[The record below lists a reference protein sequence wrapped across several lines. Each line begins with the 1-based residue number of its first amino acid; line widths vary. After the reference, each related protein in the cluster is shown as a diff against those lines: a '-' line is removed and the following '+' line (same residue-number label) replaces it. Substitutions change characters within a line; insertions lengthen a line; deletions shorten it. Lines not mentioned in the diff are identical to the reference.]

1 MINTFGVIGGDER
14 MKYLAQSIAADGY
27 PVCVCGLE
35 KLGTCRGAAECDLPQ
50 LAAKSSV
57 ILLPLPA
64 TKDGL
69 FLNAPYAENEIRLD
83 DDFARLFMHKT
94 VCGGMLQR
102 LTASSSL
109 WREIE
114 PEDYYRREELAVG
127 NAIPTAE
134 GAVGI
139 AIREYPGTINGA
151 KCLITGFG
159 RIGKNLAIILRGMGA
174 EVFCAA
180 RKKADLMQ
188 MRAFGVQPLTYR
200 EISRRFDLIF
210 NTVPAKVLTSPV
222 LMQQTRE
229 TLIIELASAPGGIDA
244 AAAHERGLR
253 YIRAPGLPAK
263 YAPERAAVILRDAVY
278 AAAAEPLPRL
288 GLAVTGSHCTFSRA
302 LEAFRPLKRDYTL
315 VPILSGAAAGT
326 DTRFFAASAFRAEL
340 EAFCGREAV
349 DTFVKAEPLGTAQR
363 LDALLVAPCTG
374 NTLAKLAR
382 GVTDTA
388 VTMACKAHLR
398 NGAPLI
404 LAISTNDGLS
414 GSAESIAALL
424 QRKNVYFVPFRQDA
438 PHQKPFSLQSDFDL
452 LGETIKAAMEGR
464 QLQPVLL

>member
-1 MINTFGVIGGDER
+1 MRFAITGTDARFTPLR
-14 MKYLAQSIAADGY
+14 KLLLADGHEITD
-27 PVCVCGLE
+27 P
-35 KLGTCRGAAECDLPQ
+35 ASADM
-50 LAAKSSV
+50 V
-57 ILLPLPA
+57 ISPPWDPSA
-64 TKDGL
+64 R
-69 FLNAPYAENEIRLD
+69 YA
-83 DDFARLFMHKT
+83 
-94 VCGGMLQR
+94 
-102 LTASSSL
+102 
-109 WREIE
+109 
-114 PEDYYRREELAVG
+114 RREEYQI
-127 NAIPTAE
+127 AIARLTAE
-134 GAVGI
+134 GAI
-139 AIREYPGTINGA
+139 ALLRPETGLSGAHILLLGYGRIARLLARELQKAGALVTAAARSGEQRAWAEAESIEALPLDALSGALDRFDVIIGTI
-151 KCLITGFG
+151 
-159 RIGKNLAIILRGMGA
+159 
-174 EVFCAA
+174 
-180 RKKADLMQ
+180 
-188 MRAFGVQPLTYR
+188 
-200 EISRRFDLIF
+200 
-210 NTVPAKVLTSPV
+210 PAPV
-222 LMQQTRE
+222 LAEPLLALVRKDA
-229 TLIIELASAPGGIDA
+229 LLLELASAPGGIDA

-349 DTFVKAEPLGTAQR
+349 DTIVKAEPLGTAQR

-374 NTLAKLAR
+374 STLAKLAR

>member
-1 MINTFGVIGGDER
+1 MRFAITDTDARFLPLR
-14 MKYLAQSIAADGY
+14 KLLLADGHEITD
-27 PVCVCGLE
+27 P
-35 KLGTCRGAAECDLPQ
+35 ASADM
-50 LAAKSSV
+50 V
-57 ILLPLPA
+57 ISPPWDPSA
-64 TKDGL
+64 R
-69 FLNAPYAENEIRLD
+69 YA
-83 DDFARLFMHKT
+83 
-94 VCGGMLQR
+94 
-102 LTASSSL
+102 
-109 WREIE
+109 
-114 PEDYYRREELAVG
+114 RREEYQI
-127 NAIPTAE
+127 AIARLTAE
-134 GAVGI
+134 GAIALLRPETGLSGAHILLLGYGRIARLLARELQKAGALVTAAARSGEQRAWAEAEGI
-139 AIREYPGTINGA
+139 EALPLDALSGALDRFDVIIGTI
-151 KCLITGFG
+151 
-159 RIGKNLAIILRGMGA
+159 
-174 EVFCAA
+174 
-180 RKKADLMQ
+180 
-188 MRAFGVQPLTYR
+188 
-200 EISRRFDLIF
+200 
-210 NTVPAKVLTSPV
+210 PAPVLTEPLLALV
-222 LMQQTRE
+222 RKDAL
-229 TLIIELASAPGGIDA
+229 LLELASAPGGIDA

-349 DTFVKAEPLGTAQR
+349 DTIVKAEPLGTAQR

-374 NTLAKLAR
+374 STLAKLAR

>member
-1 MINTFGVIGGDER
+1 MDQNLLEYIG
-14 MKYLAQSIAADGY
+14 AQRVAVLRRRRLQGSCAGGGQQRLSQLVADSLGLHQVLHHGAGAGRVQPAADGVDDVHQQRLPIHLY
-27 PVCVCGLE
+27 AGDADVTAAAPPGLHDVAVLRRKPGGHDVVDLAGHAVE
-35 KLGTCRGAAECDLPQ
+35 PLRQIAALQLQRTARLIARELQKAGALVTAAARSGEQRAWAE
-50 LAAKSSV
+50 AEGIEA
-57 ILLPLPA
+57 LPLDA
-64 TKDGL
+64 LSG
-69 FLNAPYAENEIRLD
+69 ALD
-83 DDFARLFMHKT
+83 RFD
-94 VCGGMLQR
+94 V
-102 LTASSSL
+102 
-109 WREIE
+109 I
-114 PEDYYRREELAVG
+114 
-127 NAIPTAE
+127 I
-134 GAVGI
+134 
-139 AIREYPGTINGA
+139 GTI
-151 KCLITGFG
+151 
-159 RIGKNLAIILRGMGA
+159 
-174 EVFCAA
+174 
-180 RKKADLMQ
+180 
-188 MRAFGVQPLTYR
+188 
-200 EISRRFDLIF
+200 
-210 NTVPAKVLTSPV
+210 PAPVLTEPLLALV
-222 LMQQTRE
+222 RKDAL
-229 TLIIELASAPGGIDA
+229 LLELASAPGGIDA

-349 DTFVKAEPLGTAQR
+349 DTIVKAEPLGTAQR

-374 NTLAKLAR
+374 STLAKLAR

-452 LGETIKAAMEGR
+452 LGETIKAALEGR

>member
-1 MINTFGVIGGDER
+1 MRFAITGTDARFLPLR
-14 MKYLAQSIAADGY
+14 KLLLADGHEITD
-27 PVCVCGLE
+27 P
-35 KLGTCRGAAECDLPQ
+35 ASADM
-50 LAAKSSV
+50 V
-57 ILLPLPA
+57 ISPPWDPSA
-64 TKDGL
+64 R
-69 FLNAPYAENEIRLD
+69 YA
-83 DDFARLFMHKT
+83 
-94 VCGGMLQR
+94 
-102 LTASSSL
+102 
-109 WREIE
+109 
-114 PEDYYRREELAVG
+114 RREEYQI
-127 NAIPTAE
+127 AIARLTAE
-134 GAVGI
+134 GAIALLRPETGLSGAHILLLGYGRIARLLARELQKAGALVTAAARSGEQRAWAEAEGI
-139 AIREYPGTINGA
+139 EALPLDALSGALDRFDVIIGTI
-151 KCLITGFG
+151 
-159 RIGKNLAIILRGMGA
+159 
-174 EVFCAA
+174 
-180 RKKADLMQ
+180 
-188 MRAFGVQPLTYR
+188 
-200 EISRRFDLIF
+200 
-210 NTVPAKVLTSPV
+210 PAPVLTEPLLALV
-222 LMQQTRE
+222 RKDAL
-229 TLIIELASAPGGIDA
+229 LLELASAPGGIDA

-349 DTFVKAEPLGTAQR
+349 DTIVKAEPLGTAQR

-374 NTLAKLAR
+374 STLAKLAR

-424 QRKNVYFVPFRQDA
+424 QRKNVYFVPFWQDA

>member
-1 MINTFGVIGGDER
+1 MRFAITGTDARFLPLR
-14 MKYLAQSIAADGY
+14 KLLLADGHEITD
-27 PVCVCGLE
+27 P
-35 KLGTCRGAAECDLPQ
+35 ASADM
-50 LAAKSSV
+50 V
-57 ILLPLPA
+57 ISPPWDPSA
-64 TKDGL
+64 R
-69 FLNAPYAENEIRLD
+69 YA
-83 DDFARLFMHKT
+83 
-94 VCGGMLQR
+94 
-102 LTASSSL
+102 
-109 WREIE
+109 
-114 PEDYYRREELAVG
+114 RREEYQI
-127 NAIPTAE
+127 AIARLTAE
-134 GAVGI
+134 GAIALLRPETGLSGAHILLLGYGRIARLLARELQKAGALVTAAARSGEQRAWAEAEGI
-139 AIREYPGTINGA
+139 EALPLDALSGALDRFDVIIGTI
-151 KCLITGFG
+151 
-159 RIGKNLAIILRGMGA
+159 
-174 EVFCAA
+174 
-180 RKKADLMQ
+180 
-188 MRAFGVQPLTYR
+188 
-200 EISRRFDLIF
+200 
-210 NTVPAKVLTSPV
+210 PAPVLTEPLLALV
-222 LMQQTRE
+222 RKDAL
-229 TLIIELASAPGGIDA
+229 LLELASAPGGIDA

-349 DTFVKAEPLGTAQR
+349 DTIVKAEPLGTAQR

-424 QRKNVYFVPFRQDA
+424 QRRNVYFVPFRQDA

>member
-1 MINTFGVIGGDER
+1 MRFAITGTDARFLPLR
-14 MKYLAQSIAADGY
+14 KLLLADGHEITD
-27 PVCVCGLE
+27 P
-35 KLGTCRGAAECDLPQ
+35 ASADM
-50 LAAKSSV
+50 V
-57 ILLPLPA
+57 ISPPWDPSA
-64 TKDGL
+64 R
-69 FLNAPYAENEIRLD
+69 YA
-83 DDFARLFMHKT
+83 
-94 VCGGMLQR
+94 
-102 LTASSSL
+102 
-109 WREIE
+109 
-114 PEDYYRREELAVG
+114 RREEYQI
-127 NAIPTAE
+127 AIARLTAE
-134 GAVGI
+134 GAI
-139 AIREYPGTINGA
+139 ALLRPETGLSGAHILLLGYGRIARLLARELQKAGALVTAAARSGEQRAWAEAESIEALPLDALSGALDRFDVIIGTI
-151 KCLITGFG
+151 
-159 RIGKNLAIILRGMGA
+159 
-174 EVFCAA
+174 
-180 RKKADLMQ
+180 
-188 MRAFGVQPLTYR
+188 
-200 EISRRFDLIF
+200 
-210 NTVPAKVLTSPV
+210 PAPVLTEPLLALV
-222 LMQQTRE
+222 RKDAL
-229 TLIIELASAPGGIDA
+229 LLELASAPGGIDA

-388 VTMACKAHLR
+388 VIMACKAHLR

>member
-1 MINTFGVIGGDER
+1 MRFAITGTDARFLPLR
-14 MKYLAQSIAADGY
+14 KLLLADGHEITD
-27 PVCVCGLE
+27 P
-35 KLGTCRGAAECDLPQ
+35 ASADM
-50 LAAKSSV
+50 V
-57 ILLPLPA
+57 ISPPWDPSA
-64 TKDGL
+64 R
-69 FLNAPYAENEIRLD
+69 YARREEYQI
-83 DDFARLFMHKT
+83 AIA
-94 VCGGMLQR
+94 R
-102 LTASSSL
+102 LTADGAIALLRPETGLSGAHIL
-109 WREIE
+109 LLGYGRIARLLARELQKAGALVTAAARSGE
-114 PEDYYRREELAVG
+114 QRAWAE
-127 NAIPTAE
+127 AE
-134 GAVGI
+134 GIEALPLDALSGALDRFDVI
-139 AIREYPGTINGA
+139 IGTI
-151 KCLITGFG
+151 
-159 RIGKNLAIILRGMGA
+159 
-174 EVFCAA
+174 
-180 RKKADLMQ
+180 
-188 MRAFGVQPLTYR
+188 
-200 EISRRFDLIF
+200 
-210 NTVPAKVLTSPV
+210 PAPVLTEPLLALV
-222 LMQQTRE
+222 RKDAL
-229 TLIIELASAPGGIDA
+229 LLELASAPGGIDA

-349 DTFVKAEPLGTAQR
+349 DTIVKAEPLGTAQR

-374 NTLAKLAR
+374 STLAKLAR

>member
-1 MINTFGVIGGDER
+1 MRFAITGTDARFLPLR
-14 MKYLAQSIAADGY
+14 KLLLADGHEITD
-27 PVCVCGLE
+27 P
-35 KLGTCRGAAECDLPQ
+35 ASADM
-50 LAAKSSV
+50 V
-57 ILLPLPA
+57 ISPPWDPSA
-64 TKDGL
+64 R
-69 FLNAPYAENEIRLD
+69 YA
-83 DDFARLFMHKT
+83 
-94 VCGGMLQR
+94 
-102 LTASSSL
+102 
-109 WREIE
+109 
-114 PEDYYRREELAVG
+114 RREEYQI
-127 NAIPTAE
+127 AIARLTAE
-134 GAVGI
+134 GAIALLRPETGLSGAHILLLGYGRIARLLARELQKAGALVTAAARSGEQRAWAEAEGI
-139 AIREYPGTINGA
+139 EALPLDALSGALDRFDVIIGTI
-151 KCLITGFG
+151 
-159 RIGKNLAIILRGMGA
+159 
-174 EVFCAA
+174 
-180 RKKADLMQ
+180 
-188 MRAFGVQPLTYR
+188 
-200 EISRRFDLIF
+200 
-210 NTVPAKVLTSPV
+210 PAPVLTEPLLALV
-222 LMQQTRE
+222 RKDAL
-229 TLIIELASAPGGIDA
+229 LLELASAPGGIDA

-349 DTFVKAEPLGTAQR
+349 DTIVKAEPLGTAQR

-382 GVTDTA
+382 DVTDTA

>member
-1 MINTFGVIGGDER
+1 MRFAITGTDARFLPLR
-14 MKYLAQSIAADGY
+14 KLLLADGHEITD
-27 PVCVCGLE
+27 P
-35 KLGTCRGAAECDLPQ
+35 ASADM
-50 LAAKSSV
+50 V
-57 ILLPLPA
+57 ISPPWDPSA
-64 TKDGL
+64 R
-69 FLNAPYAENEIRLD
+69 YA
-83 DDFARLFMHKT
+83 
-94 VCGGMLQR
+94 
-102 LTASSSL
+102 
-109 WREIE
+109 
-114 PEDYYRREELAVG
+114 RREEYQI
-127 NAIPTAE
+127 AIARLTAE
-134 GAVGI
+134 GAIALLRPETGLSGAHILLLGYGRIARLLARELQKAGALVAAAARSGEQRAWAEAEGI
-139 AIREYPGTINGA
+139 EALPLDALSGALDRFDVIIGTI
-151 KCLITGFG
+151 
-159 RIGKNLAIILRGMGA
+159 
-174 EVFCAA
+174 
-180 RKKADLMQ
+180 
-188 MRAFGVQPLTYR
+188 
-200 EISRRFDLIF
+200 
-210 NTVPAKVLTSPV
+210 PAPVLTEPLLALV
-222 LMQQTRE
+222 RKDAL
-229 TLIIELASAPGGIDA
+229 LLELASAPGGIDA

-288 GLAVTGSHCTFSRA
+288 GLAVTGSHCTFPRA

-349 DTFVKAEPLGTAQR
+349 DTIVKAEPLGTAQR

-374 NTLAKLAR
+374 STLAKLAR

>member
-1 MINTFGVIGGDER
+1 MRFAITGTDARFLPLR
-14 MKYLAQSIAADGY
+14 KLLLADGHEITD
-27 PVCVCGLE
+27 P
-35 KLGTCRGAAECDLPQ
+35 ASADM
-50 LAAKSSV
+50 V
-57 ILLPLPA
+57 ISPPWDPSA
-64 TKDGL
+64 R
-69 FLNAPYAENEIRLD
+69 YA
-83 DDFARLFMHKT
+83 
-94 VCGGMLQR
+94 
-102 LTASSSL
+102 
-109 WREIE
+109 
-114 PEDYYRREELAVG
+114 RREEYQI
-127 NAIPTAE
+127 AIARLTAE
-134 GAVGI
+134 GAIALLRPETGLSGAHILLLGYGRIARLLARELQKAGALVTAAARSGEQRAWAEAEGI
-139 AIREYPGTINGA
+139 KALPLDALSGALDRFDVIIGTI
-151 KCLITGFG
+151 
-159 RIGKNLAIILRGMGA
+159 
-174 EVFCAA
+174 
-180 RKKADLMQ
+180 
-188 MRAFGVQPLTYR
+188 
-200 EISRRFDLIF
+200 
-210 NTVPAKVLTSPV
+210 PAPVLTEPLLALV
-222 LMQQTRE
+222 RKDAL
-229 TLIIELASAPGGIDA
+229 LLELASAPGGIDA
-244 AAAHERGLR
+244 AAAHEKGLR

-326 DTRFFAASAFRAEL
+326 DTRFSAASAFRAEL

-349 DTFVKAEPLGTAQR
+349 DTIVKAEPLGTAQR

-374 NTLAKLAR
+374 STLAKLAR

>member
-1 MINTFGVIGGDER
+1 MRFAITGTDARFLPLR
-14 MKYLAQSIAADGY
+14 KLLLADGHEITD
-27 PVCVCGLE
+27 P
-35 KLGTCRGAAECDLPQ
+35 ASADM
-50 LAAKSSV
+50 V
-57 ILLPLPA
+57 ISPPWDPSA
-64 TKDGL
+64 R
-69 FLNAPYAENEIRLD
+69 YA
-83 DDFARLFMHKT
+83 
-94 VCGGMLQR
+94 
-102 LTASSSL
+102 
-109 WREIE
+109 
-114 PEDYYRREELAVG
+114 RREEYQI
-127 NAIPTAE
+127 AIARLTAE
-134 GAVGI
+134 GAIALLRPETGLSGAHILLLGYGRIARLLARELQKAGALVTAAARSGEQRAWAEAEGI
-139 AIREYPGTINGA
+139 EALPLDALSGAFDRFDVIIGTI
-151 KCLITGFG
+151 
-159 RIGKNLAIILRGMGA
+159 
-174 EVFCAA
+174 
-180 RKKADLMQ
+180 
-188 MRAFGVQPLTYR
+188 
-200 EISRRFDLIF
+200 
-210 NTVPAKVLTSPV
+210 PAPVLTEPLLALV
-222 LMQQTRE
+222 RKDAL
-229 TLIIELASAPGGIDA
+229 LLELASAPGGIDA

-349 DTFVKAEPLGTAQR
+349 DTIVKAEPLGTAQR

-374 NTLAKLAR
+374 STLAKLAR

>member
-1 MINTFGVIGGDER
+1 MRFAITGTDARFLPLR
-14 MKYLAQSIAADGY
+14 KLLLADGHEITD
-27 PVCVCGLE
+27 P
-35 KLGTCRGAAECDLPQ
+35 ASADM
-50 LAAKSSV
+50 V
-57 ILLPLPA
+57 ISPPWDPSA
-64 TKDGL
+64 R
-69 FLNAPYAENEIRLD
+69 YA
-83 DDFARLFMHKT
+83 
-94 VCGGMLQR
+94 
-102 LTASSSL
+102 
-109 WREIE
+109 
-114 PEDYYRREELAVG
+114 RREEYQI
-127 NAIPTAE
+127 AIARLTAE
-134 GAVGI
+134 GAIALLRPETELSGAHILLLGYGRIARLLARELQKAGALVTAAARSGEQRAWAEAEGI
-139 AIREYPGTINGA
+139 EALPLDALSGALDRFDVIIGTI
-151 KCLITGFG
+151 
-159 RIGKNLAIILRGMGA
+159 
-174 EVFCAA
+174 
-180 RKKADLMQ
+180 
-188 MRAFGVQPLTYR
+188 
-200 EISRRFDLIF
+200 
-210 NTVPAKVLTSPV
+210 PAPVLTEPLLALV
-222 LMQQTRE
+222 RKDAL
-229 TLIIELASAPGGIDA
+229 LLELASAPGGIDA

-349 DTFVKAEPLGTAQR
+349 DTIVKAEPLGTAQR

-374 NTLAKLAR
+374 STLAKLAR

-388 VTMACKAHLR
+388 ATMACKAHLR

-452 LGETIKAAMEGR
+452 LGETIKAALEGR

>member
-1 MINTFGVIGGDER
+1 MRFAITGTDARFLPLR
-14 MKYLAQSIAADGY
+14 KLLLADGHKITD
-27 PVCVCGLE
+27 P
-35 KLGTCRGAAECDLPQ
+35 ASADM
-50 LAAKSSV
+50 V
-57 ILLPLPA
+57 ISPPWDPSA
-64 TKDGL
+64 R
-69 FLNAPYAENEIRLD
+69 YA
-83 DDFARLFMHKT
+83 
-94 VCGGMLQR
+94 
-102 LTASSSL
+102 
-109 WREIE
+109 
-114 PEDYYRREELAVG
+114 RREEYQI
-127 NAIPTAE
+127 AIARLTAE
-134 GAVGI
+134 GAIALLRPETGLSGAHILLLGYGRIARLLARELQKAGALVTAAARSGEQRAWAEAEGI
-139 AIREYPGTINGA
+139 EALPLDALSGALDRFDVIIGTI
-151 KCLITGFG
+151 
-159 RIGKNLAIILRGMGA
+159 
-174 EVFCAA
+174 
-180 RKKADLMQ
+180 
-188 MRAFGVQPLTYR
+188 
-200 EISRRFDLIF
+200 
-210 NTVPAKVLTSPV
+210 PAPVLTEPLLALV
-222 LMQQTRE
+222 RKDAL
-229 TLIIELASAPGGIDA
+229 LLELASAPGGIDA

-288 GLAVTGSHCTFSRA
+288 GLAVTGSHCTFSRV
-302 LEAFRPLKRDYTL
+302 LEAFRPLKRDYAL

-340 EAFCGREAV
+340 EAFCCREAV
-349 DTFVKAEPLGTAQR
+349 DTIVKAEPLGTAQR

-374 NTLAKLAR
+374 STLAKLAR

>member
-1 MINTFGVIGGDER
+1 MRFAITGTDARFLPLR
-14 MKYLAQSIAADGY
+14 KLLLADGHEITD
-27 PVCVCGLE
+27 P
-35 KLGTCRGAAECDLPQ
+35 ASADM
-50 LAAKSSV
+50 V
-57 ILLPLPA
+57 ISPPWDPSA
-64 TKDGL
+64 R
-69 FLNAPYAENEIRLD
+69 YA
-83 DDFARLFMHKT
+83 
-94 VCGGMLQR
+94 
-102 LTASSSL
+102 
-109 WREIE
+109 
-114 PEDYYRREELAVG
+114 RREEYQI
-127 NAIPTAE
+127 AIARLTAE
-134 GAVGI
+134 GAIALLRPETGLSGAHILLLGYGRIARLLARELQKAGALVTAAARSGEQRAWAEAEGI
-139 AIREYPGTINGA
+139 EALPLDALSGALDRFDVIIGTI
-151 KCLITGFG
+151 
-159 RIGKNLAIILRGMGA
+159 
-174 EVFCAA
+174 
-180 RKKADLMQ
+180 
-188 MRAFGVQPLTYR
+188 
-200 EISRRFDLIF
+200 
-210 NTVPAKVLTSPV
+210 PAPVLTEPLLALV
-222 LMQQTRE
+222 RKDAL
-229 TLIIELASAPGGIDA
+229 LLELASAPGGIDA

-349 DTFVKAEPLGTAQR
+349 DTIVKAEPLGTAQR

-374 NTLAKLAR
+374 STLAKLAR

-452 LGETIKAAMEGR
+452 LGETIEAAMEGR

>member
-1 MINTFGVIGGDER
+1 MRFAITGTDARFLPLR
-14 MKYLAQSIAADGY
+14 KLLLADGHEIAD
-27 PVCVCGLE
+27 P
-35 KLGTCRGAAECDLPQ
+35 ASADM
-50 LAAKSSV
+50 V
-57 ILLPLPA
+57 ISPPWDPSA
-64 TKDGL
+64 R
-69 FLNAPYAENEIRLD
+69 YA
-83 DDFARLFMHKT
+83 
-94 VCGGMLQR
+94 
-102 LTASSSL
+102 
-109 WREIE
+109 
-114 PEDYYRREELAVG
+114 RREEYQI
-127 NAIPTAE
+127 AIARLTAE
-134 GAVGI
+134 GAIALLRPETGLSGAHILLLGYGRIARLLARELQKAGALVAAAARSGEQRAWAEAEGI
-139 AIREYPGTINGA
+139 EALPLDALSGALDRFDVIIGTI
-151 KCLITGFG
+151 
-159 RIGKNLAIILRGMGA
+159 
-174 EVFCAA
+174 
-180 RKKADLMQ
+180 
-188 MRAFGVQPLTYR
+188 
-200 EISRRFDLIF
+200 
-210 NTVPAKVLTSPV
+210 PAPVLTEPLLALV
-222 LMQQTRE
+222 RKDAL
-229 TLIIELASAPGGIDA
+229 LLELASAPGGIDA

-349 DTFVKAEPLGTAQR
+349 DTIVKAEPLGTAQR

-374 NTLAKLAR
+374 STLAKLAR

-452 LGETIKAAMEGR
+452 LGEAIKAAIEGR

>member
-1 MINTFGVIGGDER
+1 MRFAITGTDARFLPLR
-14 MKYLAQSIAADGY
+14 KLLLADGHEITD
-27 PVCVCGLE
+27 P
-35 KLGTCRGAAECDLPQ
+35 AFADM
-50 LAAKSSV
+50 V
-57 ILLPLPA
+57 ISPPWDPSA
-64 TKDGL
+64 R
-69 FLNAPYAENEIRLD
+69 YA
-83 DDFARLFMHKT
+83 
-94 VCGGMLQR
+94 
-102 LTASSSL
+102 
-109 WREIE
+109 
-114 PEDYYRREELAVG
+114 RREEYQI
-127 NAIPTAE
+127 AIARLTAE
-134 GAVGI
+134 GAIALLRPETGLSGAHILLLGYGRIARLLARELQKAGALVTAAARSGEQRAWAEAEGI
-139 AIREYPGTINGA
+139 EALPLDALSGALDRFDVIIGTI
-151 KCLITGFG
+151 
-159 RIGKNLAIILRGMGA
+159 
-174 EVFCAA
+174 
-180 RKKADLMQ
+180 
-188 MRAFGVQPLTYR
+188 
-200 EISRRFDLIF
+200 
-210 NTVPAKVLTSPV
+210 PAPVLTEPLLALV
-222 LMQQTRE
+222 QKDAL
-229 TLIIELASAPGGIDA
+229 LLELASAPGGIDA

-349 DTFVKAEPLGTAQR
+349 DTIVKAEPLGTAQR

-452 LGETIKAAMEGR
+452 LGEAIKAAIEGR

>member
-1 MINTFGVIGGDER
+1 MRFAITGTDARFLPLR
-14 MKYLAQSIAADGY
+14 KLLLADGHEITD
-27 PVCVCGLE
+27 P
-35 KLGTCRGAAECDLPQ
+35 ASADM
-50 LAAKSSV
+50 V
-57 ILLPLPA
+57 ISPPWDPSA
-64 TKDGL
+64 R
-69 FLNAPYAENEIRLD
+69 YA
-83 DDFARLFMHKT
+83 
-94 VCGGMLQR
+94 
-102 LTASSSL
+102 
-109 WREIE
+109 
-114 PEDYYRREELAVG
+114 RREEYQI
-127 NAIPTAE
+127 AIARLTAE
-134 GAVGI
+134 GAIALLRPETGLSGAHILLLGYGRIARLLARELQKAGALVTAAARSGEQRAWAEAEGI
-139 AIREYPGTINGA
+139 EALPLDALSGALDRFDVIIGTI
-151 KCLITGFG
+151 
-159 RIGKNLAIILRGMGA
+159 
-174 EVFCAA
+174 
-180 RKKADLMQ
+180 
-188 MRAFGVQPLTYR
+188 
-200 EISRRFDLIF
+200 
-210 NTVPAKVLTSPV
+210 PAPVLTEPLLALV
-222 LMQQTRE
+222 RKDAL
-229 TLIIELASAPGGIDA
+229 LLELASAPGGIDA

-288 GLAVTGSHCTFSRA
+288 GVAVAGSHCTFSRA

-349 DTFVKAEPLGTAQR
+349 DTIVKAEPLGTAQR

-374 NTLAKLAR
+374 STLAKLAR

>member
-1 MINTFGVIGGDER
+1 MRFAITGTDARFLPLR
-14 MKYLAQSIAADGY
+14 KLLLADGHEITD
-27 PVCVCGLE
+27 P
-35 KLGTCRGAAECDLPQ
+35 ASADM
-50 LAAKSSV
+50 V
-57 ILLPLPA
+57 ISPPWDPSA
-64 TKDGL
+64 R
-69 FLNAPYAENEIRLD
+69 YA
-83 DDFARLFMHKT
+83 
-94 VCGGMLQR
+94 
-102 LTASSSL
+102 
-109 WREIE
+109 
-114 PEDYYRREELAVG
+114 RREEYQI
-127 NAIPTAE
+127 AIARLTAE
-134 GAVGI
+134 GAIALLRPETGLSGAHILLLGYGRIARLLARELQKAGALVTAAARSGEQRAWAEAEGI
-139 AIREYPGTINGA
+139 EALPLDALSGALDRFDVIIGTI
-151 KCLITGFG
+151 
-159 RIGKNLAIILRGMGA
+159 
-174 EVFCAA
+174 
-180 RKKADLMQ
+180 
-188 MRAFGVQPLTYR
+188 
-200 EISRRFDLIF
+200 
-210 NTVPAKVLTSPV
+210 PAPVLTEPLLALV
-222 LMQQTRE
+222 RKDAL
-229 TLIIELASAPGGIDA
+229 LLELASAPGGIDA

-315 VPILSGAAAGT
+315 VPILSGAAAGA

-349 DTFVKAEPLGTAQR
+349 DTIVKAEPLGTAQR

-374 NTLAKLAR
+374 STLAKLAR

-452 LGETIKAAMEGR
+452 LGETVKAAMEGR

>member
-1 MINTFGVIGGDER
+1 MRFAITGTDARFLPLR
-14 MKYLAQSIAADGY
+14 KLLLADGHEITD
-27 PVCVCGLE
+27 P
-35 KLGTCRGAAECDLPQ
+35 ASADM
-50 LAAKSSV
+50 V
-57 ILLPLPA
+57 ISPPWDPSA
-64 TKDGL
+64 R
-69 FLNAPYAENEIRLD
+69 YA
-83 DDFARLFMHKT
+83 
-94 VCGGMLQR
+94 
-102 LTASSSL
+102 
-109 WREIE
+109 
-114 PEDYYRREELAVG
+114 RREEYQI
-127 NAIPTAE
+127 AIARLTAE
-134 GAVGI
+134 GAI
-139 AIREYPGTINGA
+139 ALLRPETGLSGAHILLLGYGRIARLLARELQKAGALVTAAARSGEQRAWAEAESIEALPLGALSGALDRFDVIIGTI
-151 KCLITGFG
+151 
-159 RIGKNLAIILRGMGA
+159 
-174 EVFCAA
+174 
-180 RKKADLMQ
+180 
-188 MRAFGVQPLTYR
+188 
-200 EISRRFDLIF
+200 
-210 NTVPAKVLTSPV
+210 PAPVLTEPLLALV
-222 LMQQTRE
+222 RKDAL
-229 TLIIELASAPGGIDA
+229 LLELASAPGGIDA

-349 DTFVKAEPLGTAQR
+349 DTIVKAEPLGTAQR

>member
-1 MINTFGVIGGDER
+1 MRFAITGTDARFLPLR
-14 MKYLAQSIAADGY
+14 KLLLADGHKITD
-27 PVCVCGLE
+27 P
-35 KLGTCRGAAECDLPQ
+35 ASADM
-50 LAAKSSV
+50 V
-57 ILLPLPA
+57 ISPPWDPSA
-64 TKDGL
+64 R
-69 FLNAPYAENEIRLD
+69 YA
-83 DDFARLFMHKT
+83 
-94 VCGGMLQR
+94 
-102 LTASSSL
+102 
-109 WREIE
+109 
-114 PEDYYRREELAVG
+114 RREEYQI
-127 NAIPTAE
+127 AIARLTAE
-134 GAVGI
+134 GAI
-139 AIREYPGTINGA
+139 ALLRPETGLSGAHILLLGYGRIARLLARELQKAGALVTAAARSGEQRAWAEAESIEALPLDALSGALDRFDVIIGTI
-151 KCLITGFG
+151 
-159 RIGKNLAIILRGMGA
+159 
-174 EVFCAA
+174 
-180 RKKADLMQ
+180 
-188 MRAFGVQPLTYR
+188 
-200 EISRRFDLIF
+200 
-210 NTVPAKVLTSPV
+210 PAPVLTEPLLALV
-222 LMQQTRE
+222 RKDAL
-229 TLIIELASAPGGIDA
+229 LLELASAPGGIDA

-349 DTFVKAEPLGTAQR
+349 DTIVKAEPLGTAQR

-374 NTLAKLAR
+374 STLAKLAR

>member
-1 MINTFGVIGGDER
+1 MRFAITGTDARFLPLR
-14 MKYLAQSIAADGY
+14 KLLLADGHEITD
-27 PVCVCGLE
+27 P
-35 KLGTCRGAAECDLPQ
+35 ASADM
-50 LAAKSSV
+50 V
-57 ILLPLPA
+57 ISPPWDPSA
-64 TKDGL
+64 R
-69 FLNAPYAENEIRLD
+69 YA
-83 DDFARLFMHKT
+83 
-94 VCGGMLQR
+94 
-102 LTASSSL
+102 
-109 WREIE
+109 
-114 PEDYYRREELAVG
+114 RREEYQI
-127 NAIPTAE
+127 AIARLTAE
-134 GAVGI
+134 GAIALLRPETGLSGAHILLLGYGRIARLLARELQKAGALVTAAARSGEQRAWAEAEGI
-139 AIREYPGTINGA
+139 EALPLDALSGALDRFDVIIGTI
-151 KCLITGFG
+151 
-159 RIGKNLAIILRGMGA
+159 
-174 EVFCAA
+174 
-180 RKKADLMQ
+180 
-188 MRAFGVQPLTYR
+188 
-200 EISRRFDLIF
+200 
-210 NTVPAKVLTSPV
+210 PAPVLTEPLLALV
-222 LMQQTRE
+222 RKDAL
-229 TLIIELASAPGGIDA
+229 LLELASAPGGIDA

-326 DTRFFAASAFRAEL
+326 NTRFFAASAFRAEL

-349 DTFVKAEPLGTAQR
+349 DTIVKAEPLGTAQR

-374 NTLAKLAR
+374 STLAKLAR

>member
-1 MINTFGVIGGDER
+1 MRFAITGTDARFLPLR
-14 MKYLAQSIAADGY
+14 KLLLADGHEITD
-27 PVCVCGLE
+27 P
-35 KLGTCRGAAECDLPQ
+35 ASADM
-50 LAAKSSV
+50 V
-57 ILLPLPA
+57 ISPPWDPSA
-64 TKDGL
+64 R
-69 FLNAPYAENEIRLD
+69 YA
-83 DDFARLFMHKT
+83 
-94 VCGGMLQR
+94 
-102 LTASSSL
+102 
-109 WREIE
+109 
-114 PEDYYRREELAVG
+114 RREEYQI
-127 NAIPTAE
+127 AIARLTAE
-134 GAVGI
+134 GAIALLRPETGLSGAHILLLGYGRIARLLARELQKAGALVTAAARSGEQRAWAEAEGI
-139 AIREYPGTINGA
+139 EALPLDALSGALDRFDVIIGTI
-151 KCLITGFG
+151 
-159 RIGKNLAIILRGMGA
+159 
-174 EVFCAA
+174 
-180 RKKADLMQ
+180 
-188 MRAFGVQPLTYR
+188 
-200 EISRRFDLIF
+200 
-210 NTVPAKVLTSPV
+210 PAPVLTEPLLALV
-222 LMQQTRE
+222 RKDAL
-229 TLIIELASAPGGIDA
+229 LLELASAPGGIDA

-315 VPILSGAAAGT
+315 VPILSGAAART

-349 DTFVKAEPLGTAQR
+349 DTIVKAEPLGTAQR

-452 LGETIKAAMEGR
+452 LGETIKTAMEGR

>member
-1 MINTFGVIGGDER
+1 MRFAITGTDARFLPLR
-14 MKYLAQSIAADGY
+14 KLLLADGHEITD
-27 PVCVCGLE
+27 P
-35 KLGTCRGAAECDLPQ
+35 ASADM
-50 LAAKSSV
+50 V
-57 ILLPLPA
+57 ISPPWDPSA
-64 TKDGL
+64 R
-69 FLNAPYAENEIRLD
+69 YA
-83 DDFARLFMHKT
+83 
-94 VCGGMLQR
+94 
-102 LTASSSL
+102 
-109 WREIE
+109 
-114 PEDYYRREELAVG
+114 RREEYQI
-127 NAIPTAE
+127 AIARLNAE
-134 GAVGI
+134 GAIALLRPETGLSGAHILLLGYGRIARLLARELQKAGALVTAAARSGEQRAWAEAEGI
-139 AIREYPGTINGA
+139 EALPLDALSGALDRFDVIIGTI
-151 KCLITGFG
+151 
-159 RIGKNLAIILRGMGA
+159 
-174 EVFCAA
+174 
-180 RKKADLMQ
+180 
-188 MRAFGVQPLTYR
+188 
-200 EISRRFDLIF
+200 
-210 NTVPAKVLTSPV
+210 PAPVLTEPLLALV
-222 LMQQTRE
+222 RKDAL
-229 TLIIELASAPGGIDA
+229 LLELASAPGGIDA

-349 DTFVKAEPLGTAQR
+349 DTIVKAELLGTAQR

-374 NTLAKLAR
+374 STLAKLAR

>member
-1 MINTFGVIGGDER
+1 MRFAITGTDARFLPLR
-14 MKYLAQSIAADGY
+14 KLLLADGHEITD
-27 PVCVCGLE
+27 P
-35 KLGTCRGAAECDLPQ
+35 ASADM
-50 LAAKSSV
+50 V
-57 ILLPLPA
+57 ISPPWDPSA
-64 TKDGL
+64 R
-69 FLNAPYAENEIRLD
+69 YA
-83 DDFARLFMHKT
+83 
-94 VCGGMLQR
+94 
-102 LTASSSL
+102 
-109 WREIE
+109 
-114 PEDYYRREELAVG
+114 RREEYQI
-127 NAIPTAE
+127 AIARLTAE
-134 GAVGI
+134 GAIALLRPETGLSGAHILLLGYGRIARLLARELQKAGALVTAAARSGEQRAWAEAEGI
-139 AIREYPGTINGA
+139 EALPLDALSGALDRFDVIIGTI
-151 KCLITGFG
+151 
-159 RIGKNLAIILRGMGA
+159 
-174 EVFCAA
+174 
-180 RKKADLMQ
+180 
-188 MRAFGVQPLTYR
+188 
-200 EISRRFDLIF
+200 
-210 NTVPAKVLTSPV
+210 PAPVLTEPLLALV
-222 LMQQTRE
+222 RKDAL
-229 TLIIELASAPGGIDA
+229 LLELASAPGGIDA

-288 GLAVTGSHCTFSRA
+288 GVAVAGSHCTFSRA

-349 DTFVKAEPLGTAQR
+349 DTIVKAEPLGTAQR

-374 NTLAKLAR
+374 STLAKLAR

-438 PHQKPFSLQSDFDL
+438 PHQKPFSLQSDFAL

>member
-1 MINTFGVIGGDER
+1 MRFAITGTDARFLPLR
-14 MKYLAQSIAADGY
+14 KLLLADGHEITD
-27 PVCVCGLE
+27 P
-35 KLGTCRGAAECDLPQ
+35 ASADM
-50 LAAKSSV
+50 V
-57 ILLPLPA
+57 ISPPWDPSA
-64 TKDGL
+64 R
-69 FLNAPYAENEIRLD
+69 YA
-83 DDFARLFMHKT
+83 
-94 VCGGMLQR
+94 
-102 LTASSSL
+102 
-109 WREIE
+109 
-114 PEDYYRREELAVG
+114 RREEYQIAIARLA
-127 NAIPTAE
+127 AE
-134 GAVGI
+134 GAIALLRPETGLSGAHILLLGYGRIARLLARELQKAGALVTAAARSGEQRAWAEAEGI
-139 AIREYPGTINGA
+139 EALPLDALSGALDRFDVIIGTI
-151 KCLITGFG
+151 
-159 RIGKNLAIILRGMGA
+159 
-174 EVFCAA
+174 
-180 RKKADLMQ
+180 
-188 MRAFGVQPLTYR
+188 
-200 EISRRFDLIF
+200 
-210 NTVPAKVLTSPV
+210 PAPVLTEPLLALV
-222 LMQQTRE
+222 RKDAL
-229 TLIIELASAPGGIDA
+229 LLELASAPGGIDA

-349 DTFVKAEPLGTAQR
+349 DTIVKAEPLGTAQR

-374 NTLAKLAR
+374 STLAKLAR

-424 QRKNVYFVPFRQDA
+424 QRRNVYFVPFRQDA

>member
-1 MINTFGVIGGDER
+1 MRFAITGTDARFLPLR
-14 MKYLAQSIAADGY
+14 KLLLADGHEITD
-27 PVCVCGLE
+27 P
-35 KLGTCRGAAECDLPQ
+35 ASADM
-50 LAAKSSV
+50 V
-57 ILLPLPA
+57 ISPPWDPSA
-64 TKDGL
+64 R
-69 FLNAPYAENEIRLD
+69 YA
-83 DDFARLFMHKT
+83 
-94 VCGGMLQR
+94 
-102 LTASSSL
+102 
-109 WREIE
+109 
-114 PEDYYRREELAVG
+114 RREEYQI
-127 NAIPTAE
+127 AIARLTAE
-134 GAVGI
+134 GAIALLRPETGLSGAHILLLGYGRIARLLARELQKAGALVTAAARSGEQRAWAEAEGI
-139 AIREYPGTINGA
+139 EALPLDALSGALDRFDVIIGTI
-151 KCLITGFG
+151 
-159 RIGKNLAIILRGMGA
+159 
-174 EVFCAA
+174 
-180 RKKADLMQ
+180 
-188 MRAFGVQPLTYR
+188 
-200 EISRRFDLIF
+200 
-210 NTVPAKVLTSPV
+210 PAPVLTEPLLSLV
-222 LMQQTRE
+222 RKDAL
-229 TLIIELASAPGGIDA
+229 LLELASAPGGIDA

-340 EAFCGREAV
+340 EAFCCREAV
-349 DTFVKAEPLGTAQR
+349 DTIVKAEPLGTAQR

-374 NTLAKLAR
+374 STLAKLAR

>member
-1 MINTFGVIGGDER
+1 MRFAITGTDARFLPLR
-14 MKYLAQSIAADGY
+14 KLLLADGHEITD
-27 PVCVCGLE
+27 P
-35 KLGTCRGAAECDLPQ
+35 ASADM
-50 LAAKSSV
+50 V
-57 ILLPLPA
+57 ISPPWDPSA
-64 TKDGL
+64 R
-69 FLNAPYAENEIRLD
+69 YA
-83 DDFARLFMHKT
+83 
-94 VCGGMLQR
+94 
-102 LTASSSL
+102 
-109 WREIE
+109 
-114 PEDYYRREELAVG
+114 RREEYQI
-127 NAIPTAE
+127 AIARLTAE
-134 GAVGI
+134 GAI
-139 AIREYPGTINGA
+139 ALLRPETGLSGAHILLLGYGRIARLLARELQKAGALVTAAARSGEQRAWAEAESIEALPLDALSGALDRFDVIIGTI
-151 KCLITGFG
+151 
-159 RIGKNLAIILRGMGA
+159 
-174 EVFCAA
+174 
-180 RKKADLMQ
+180 
-188 MRAFGVQPLTYR
+188 
-200 EISRRFDLIF
+200 
-210 NTVPAKVLTSPV
+210 PAPVLTEPLLALV
-222 LMQQTRE
+222 RKDAL
-229 TLIIELASAPGGIDA
+229 LLELASAPGGIDA

-349 DTFVKAEPLGTAQR
+349 DTIVKAEPLGTAQR

-374 NTLAKLAR
+374 STLAKLAR
-382 GVTDTA
+382 GVTDTV

>member
-1 MINTFGVIGGDER
+1 MRFAITGTDARFLPLR
-14 MKYLAQSIAADGY
+14 KLLLADGHEIAD
-27 PVCVCGLE
+27 P
-35 KLGTCRGAAECDLPQ
+35 ASADM
-50 LAAKSSV
+50 V
-57 ILLPLPA
+57 ISPPWDPSA
-64 TKDGL
+64 R
-69 FLNAPYAENEIRLD
+69 YA
-83 DDFARLFMHKT
+83 
-94 VCGGMLQR
+94 
-102 LTASSSL
+102 
-109 WREIE
+109 
-114 PEDYYRREELAVG
+114 RREEYQI
-127 NAIPTAE
+127 AIARLTAE
-134 GAVGI
+134 GAIALLRPETGLSGAHILLLGYGRIARLLARELQKAGALVTAAARSGEQRAWAEAEGI
-139 AIREYPGTINGA
+139 EALPLDALSGALDRFDVIIGTI
-151 KCLITGFG
+151 
-159 RIGKNLAIILRGMGA
+159 
-174 EVFCAA
+174 
-180 RKKADLMQ
+180 
-188 MRAFGVQPLTYR
+188 
-200 EISRRFDLIF
+200 
-210 NTVPAKVLTSPV
+210 PAPVLTEPLLALV
-222 LMQQTRE
+222 QKDAL
-229 TLIIELASAPGGIDA
+229 LLELASAPGGIDA

-349 DTFVKAEPLGTAQR
+349 DTIVKAEPLGTAQR

>member
-1 MINTFGVIGGDER
+1 MRFAITGTDARFLPLR
-14 MKYLAQSIAADGY
+14 KLLLADGHEITD
-27 PVCVCGLE
+27 P
-35 KLGTCRGAAECDLPQ
+35 ASADM
-50 LAAKSSV
+50 V
-57 ILLPLPA
+57 ISPPWDPSA
-64 TKDGL
+64 R
-69 FLNAPYAENEIRLD
+69 YA
-83 DDFARLFMHKT
+83 
-94 VCGGMLQR
+94 
-102 LTASSSL
+102 
-109 WREIE
+109 
-114 PEDYYRREELAVG
+114 RREEYQI
-127 NAIPTAE
+127 AIARLTAE
-134 GAVGI
+134 GAIALLRPETGLSGAHILLLGYGRIARLLARELQKAGALVAAAARSGEQRAWAEAEGI
-139 AIREYPGTINGA
+139 EALPLDALSGALDRFDVIIGTI
-151 KCLITGFG
+151 
-159 RIGKNLAIILRGMGA
+159 
-174 EVFCAA
+174 
-180 RKKADLMQ
+180 
-188 MRAFGVQPLTYR
+188 
-200 EISRRFDLIF
+200 
-210 NTVPAKVLTSPV
+210 PAPVLTEPLLALV
-222 LMQQTRE
+222 RKDAL
-229 TLIIELASAPGGIDA
+229 LLELASAPGGIDA

-278 AAAAEPLPRL
+278 AAAAESLPRL

-349 DTFVKAEPLGTAQR
+349 DTIVKAEPLGTAQR

-374 NTLAKLAR
+374 STLAKLAR

>member
-1 MINTFGVIGGDER
+1 MRFAITGTDARFLPLR
-14 MKYLAQSIAADGY
+14 KLLLADGHEITD
-27 PVCVCGLE
+27 P
-35 KLGTCRGAAECDLPQ
+35 ASADM
-50 LAAKSSV
+50 V
-57 ILLPLPA
+57 ISPPWDPSA
-64 TKDGL
+64 R
-69 FLNAPYAENEIRLD
+69 YA
-83 DDFARLFMHKT
+83 
-94 VCGGMLQR
+94 
-102 LTASSSL
+102 
-109 WREIE
+109 
-114 PEDYYRREELAVG
+114 RREEYQI
-127 NAIPTAE
+127 AIARLTAE
-134 GAVGI
+134 GAIALLRPETGLSGAHILLLGYGRIARLLARELQKAGALVTAAARSGEQRTWAEAEGI
-139 AIREYPGTINGA
+139 EALPLDALSGALDRFDVIIGTI
-151 KCLITGFG
+151 
-159 RIGKNLAIILRGMGA
+159 
-174 EVFCAA
+174 
-180 RKKADLMQ
+180 
-188 MRAFGVQPLTYR
+188 
-200 EISRRFDLIF
+200 
-210 NTVPAKVLTSPV
+210 PAPVLTEPLLALV
-222 LMQQTRE
+222 RKDAL
-229 TLIIELASAPGGIDA
+229 LLELASAPGGIDA

-349 DTFVKAEPLGTAQR
+349 DTIVKAEPLGTAQR

-374 NTLAKLAR
+374 STLAKLAR

>member
-1 MINTFGVIGGDER
+1 MRFAITGTDARFLPLR
-14 MKYLAQSIAADGY
+14 KLLLADGHEITD
-27 PVCVCGLE
+27 P
-35 KLGTCRGAAECDLPQ
+35 ASADM
-50 LAAKSSV
+50 V
-57 ILLPLPA
+57 ISPPWDPSA
-64 TKDGL
+64 R
-69 FLNAPYAENEIRLD
+69 YA
-83 DDFARLFMHKT
+83 
-94 VCGGMLQR
+94 
-102 LTASSSL
+102 
-109 WREIE
+109 
-114 PEDYYRREELAVG
+114 RREEYQI
-127 NAIPTAE
+127 AIARLTAE
-134 GAVGI
+134 GAI
-139 AIREYPGTINGA
+139 ALLRPETGLSGAHILLLGYGRIARLLARELQKAGALVTAAARSGEQRAWAEAESIEALPLDALSGALDRFDVIIGTI
-151 KCLITGFG
+151 
-159 RIGKNLAIILRGMGA
+159 
-174 EVFCAA
+174 
-180 RKKADLMQ
+180 
-188 MRAFGVQPLTYR
+188 
-200 EISRRFDLIF
+200 
-210 NTVPAKVLTSPV
+210 PAPVLTEPLLALV
-222 LMQQTRE
+222 RKDAL
-229 TLIIELASAPGGIDA
+229 LLELASAPGGIDA
-244 AAAHERGLR
+244 AAAHEKGLR

-349 DTFVKAEPLGTAQR
+349 DTIVKAEPLGTAQR

-374 NTLAKLAR
+374 STLAKLAR

>member
-1 MINTFGVIGGDER
+1 MRFAITGTDARFPLLR
-14 MKYLAQSIAADGY
+14 KLLLADGHEITDPAFADMVVPPPWDPSARY
-27 PVCVCGLE
+27 AHLE
-35 KLGTCRGAAECDLPQ
+35 EYQIANAQ
-50 LAAKSSV
+50 L
-57 ILLPLPA
+57 
-64 TKDGL
+64 
-69 FLNAPYAENEIRLD
+69 
-83 DDFARLFMHKT
+83 
-94 VCGGMLQR
+94 
-102 LTASSSL
+102 
-109 WREIE
+109 
-114 PEDYYRREELAVG
+114 
-127 NAIPTAE
+127 TAE
-134 GAVGI
+134 GAVALLRPETGLSGAHILLLGYGRIARLLARELQKAGALVTAAARSGEQRTWAEAEGI
-139 AIREYPGTINGA
+139 EALPLDALSGALDRFDVIIGTI
-151 KCLITGFG
+151 
-159 RIGKNLAIILRGMGA
+159 
-174 EVFCAA
+174 
-180 RKKADLMQ
+180 
-188 MRAFGVQPLTYR
+188 
-200 EISRRFDLIF
+200 
-210 NTVPAKVLTSPV
+210 PAPVLTEPLLALV
-222 LMQQTRE
+222 RKDAL
-229 TLIIELASAPGGIDA
+229 LLELASAPGGIDA

-315 VPILSGAAAGT
+315 VPILSGAAVGT

-349 DTFVKAEPLGTAQR
+349 DTIVKAEPLGTAQR

-374 NTLAKLAR
+374 STLAKLAR

>member
-1 MINTFGVIGGDER
+1 MRFAITGTDARFLPLR
-14 MKYLAQSIAADGY
+14 KLLLADGHEITD
-27 PVCVCGLE
+27 P
-35 KLGTCRGAAECDLPQ
+35 ASADM
-50 LAAKSSV
+50 V
-57 ILLPLPA
+57 ISPPWDPSA
-64 TKDGL
+64 R
-69 FLNAPYAENEIRLD
+69 YA
-83 DDFARLFMHKT
+83 
-94 VCGGMLQR
+94 
-102 LTASSSL
+102 
-109 WREIE
+109 
-114 PEDYYRREELAVG
+114 RREEYQI
-127 NAIPTAE
+127 AIARLTAE
-134 GAVGI
+134 GAIALLRPETGLSGAHILLLGYGRIARLLARELQKAGALVTAAARSGEQRAWAEAEGI
-139 AIREYPGTINGA
+139 EALPLDALSGALDRFDVIIGTI
-151 KCLITGFG
+151 
-159 RIGKNLAIILRGMGA
+159 
-174 EVFCAA
+174 
-180 RKKADLMQ
+180 
-188 MRAFGVQPLTYR
+188 
-200 EISRRFDLIF
+200 
-210 NTVPAKVLTSPV
+210 PAPVLTEPLLALV
-222 LMQQTRE
+222 RKDAL
-229 TLIIELASAPGGIDA
+229 LLELASAPGGIDA

-349 DTFVKAEPLGTAQR
+349 DTIVKAEPLGTAQR

-374 NTLAKLAR
+374 STLTKLAR